1 MVWWLSIILL
11 IPLSILTI
19 SDIRSRT
26 VSSWWLLIFGILNLL
41 ILGILDDWESVLSRI
56 VGNLLLLLV
65 IGAAL
70 WIYAKARRKL
80 LPELLGL
87 GDVIFLISLSP
98 AFEWAEYLR
107 LIVASSLIGILVWPF
122 IREKQPN
129 KMGIPM
135 VSVMAFVYVVALGNK
150 LFIA

>member
-1 MVWWLSIILL
+1 MRWLSLLLL
-11 IPLSILTI
+11 IPLVILTI

-41 ILGILDDWESVLSRI
+41 ILGNLDDWESVLSRI
-56 VGNLLLLLV
+56 VGNLQLLLV

-98 AFEWAEYLR
+98 AFEWAEYLKY
-107 LIVASSLIGILVWPF
+107 IVASSLVGILLWPLF
-122 IREKQPN
+122 RLVQPL
-129 KMGIPM
+129 KIGVPM
-135 VSVMAFVYVVALGNK
+135 VSVLALGYIVALGYK
-150 LFIA
+150 LIMV